1 MIVFNPLIIRTL
13 INEKRNSDKSFR
25 QVDFLKE
32 VKLSLPGL
40 NNILEGKSYPGVD
53 TLIRIAIYFK
63 KDMNYFFDSFD
74 QIKSNIVSTPPAE
87 YHKPEDNYKA
97 LYEMQKEIN
106 EIIKDNADLR
116 VENERL
122 KNVTAP
128 TNGAKTG

>member
-1 MIVFNPLIIRTL
+1 MFNYLKLKALIVELQHRKKPVRIQDMADHMDVSKKMLELYR
-13 INEKRNSDKSFR
+13 
-25 QVDFLKE
+25 
-32 VKLSLPGL
+32 
-40 NNILEGKSYPGVD
+40 EGKSNPTADV
-53 TLIRIAIYFK
+53 LERMAIYFE

>member
-1 MIVFNPLIIRTL
+1 MYNYNVINKLID
-13 INEKRNSDKSFR
+13 NKQQEKKSIT
-25 QVDFLKE
+25 VGE
-32 VKLSLPGL
+32 MASSMGLSLASL
-40 NNILEGKSYPGVD
+40 NNIKFGINIPKAD
-53 TLIRIAIYFK
+53 TLEIIAKYFGV
-63 KDMNYFFDSFD
+63 DMNYFFDSFD

-87 YHKPEDNYKA
+87 FHKPEDNYKA